1 MAYLLDTHIVLW
13 LANEP
18 HNLTDNVKNL
28 LLDKKETIYFS
39 TVNIWEIAIKSSLK
53 KDSFSVN
60 LDKLYQ
66 QLIYYSY
73 LELPIVAKH
82 CMQVE
87 KLPLH
92 HKDPFD
98 RLLIAQAITENLTLV
113 THDSLILQYDIDIL
127 RA

>member
-18 HNLTDNVKNL
+18 HKLTENVNNL
-28 LLDKKETIYFS
+28 LLNKKETIYFS
-39 TVNIWEIAIKSSLK
+39 TVNIWEIAIKSALRKS
-53 KDSFSVN
+53 DFSVD
-60 LDKLYQ
+60 LSKLYQ
-66 QLIYYSY
+66 QLIYYNY

-82 CMQVE
+82 CMEVE
-87 KLPLH
+87 NLPPY

-113 THDSLILQYDIDIL
+113 THDNLILQYDIDVL